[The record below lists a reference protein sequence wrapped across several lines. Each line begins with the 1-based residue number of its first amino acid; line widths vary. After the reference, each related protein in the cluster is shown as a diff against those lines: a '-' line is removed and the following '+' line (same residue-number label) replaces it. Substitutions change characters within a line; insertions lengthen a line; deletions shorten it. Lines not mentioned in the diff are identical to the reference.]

1 MMPITN
7 TNYDQWLLEGES
19 QTREFKTS
27 FDKTT
32 VESLVAFANAQ
43 GGRVLLTFTQS
54 GGVNGGVNEGV
65 NMLLAV
71 IHNQTGLRAPA
82 LAQTLQT
89 SPIKRVVTTQ
99 KTNGSQPTLIIPDN
113 PLGRNTIVGAQLVAR
128 WLLRSPDKSGSYEA
142 RTA

>member
-54 GGVNGGVNEGV
+54 GGVNEGVNEGV

-89 SPIKRVVTTQ
+89 SPKNIERWLKQ
-99 KTNGSQPTLIIPDN
+99 LKGSQLIE
-113 PLGRNTIVGAQLVAR
+113 LCGAPKTGGYYPKNQ
-128 WLLRSPDKSGSYEA
+128 W
-142 RTA
+142 